1 MLTKIILNTTAKMKK
16 TKASRACMSGLD
28 IIKILIAR

>member
-1 MLTKIILNTTAKMKK
+1 MLTKIIINTTAKMKK
-16 TKASRACMSGLD
+16 KASRACMIGLD